1 LFLAFLEK
9 GEAKRND
16 RREEQNAHKVVLKLL
31 QDQLPQ
37 WGSLG
42 RRQLCADRVSTK
54 STSDLQT
61 AQGEGE
67 KKVNRTIFAVFLLV
81 GLDLLGRETVVA
93 LMCTVPRKEEK
104 RKDGNRSINVS
115 LFFFFFD
122 SPAQIR
128 PPRFP
133 SHPSTTTSSPPTI
146 CPRLILLPDPAS
158 ALRLLTFTLKC
169 FSTSGTE
176 AA

>member
-1 LFLAFLEK
+1 MFLAFLEK

-61 AQGEGE
+61 AQGEGK

-115 LFFFFFD
+115 LFFFFLTVRRRFAH
-122 SPAQIR
+122 PVFHPT
-128 PPRFP
+128 PPPPPPHHPP
-133 SHPSTTTSSPPTI
+133 SVPV
-146 CPRLILLPDPAS
+146 
-158 ALRLLTFTLKC
+158 
-169 FSTSGTE
+169 
-176 AA
+176 